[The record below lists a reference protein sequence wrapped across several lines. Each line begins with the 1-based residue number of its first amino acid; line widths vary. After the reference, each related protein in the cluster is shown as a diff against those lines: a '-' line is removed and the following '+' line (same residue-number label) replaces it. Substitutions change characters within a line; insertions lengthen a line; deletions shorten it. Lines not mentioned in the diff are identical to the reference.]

1 MLKKLSVLLAI
12 AVASFTAVSQEL
24 LWDVDMRAIFD
35 NREGDTKYA
44 AAQTFFLTQ
53 LSPEIGLSL
62 LDGQHSV
69 FGGLTWTQPI
79 GSEWEG
85 YRISPTVY
93 YMYHRGGMTGF
104 LGMFP
109 RKRLYKEVPDYIWND
124 STYYVQHTVRGAGII
139 NTGKH
144 GFIQALLDWRGR
156 QTATQREA
164 FSIIAMGEWYKSE
177 ESFIS
182 LGGTAM
188 MNHLACREGAPDGE
202 SVIDNFLVNPYVGFN
217 FAKWLPAV
225 KTFRVD
231 AGILAALDRDRA
243 LDNKWRCPV
252 GFWMDVRFRW
262 RFLSFR
268 EELYAGKKFF
278 PFYDVYG
285 YTLDQGEPYFTANV
299 YSRTELQGYLL
310 DKSFV
315 KLRASLD
322 FHVADG
328 DLMFYQRLIL
338 NIYFDGC
345 LWRKK

>member
-1 MLKKLSVLLAI
+1 MLRKALLLLTMTFVAAI
-12 AVASFTAVSQEL
+12 APAQEVV
-24 LWDVDMRAIFD
+24 WNVDFRTIFD
-35 NREGDTKYA
+35 NREGDTDYA

-62 LDGQHSV
+62 GEGRHSI
-69 FGGLTWTQPI
+69 FGGVSWTQPI

-93 YMYHRGGMTGF
+93 YMYKSGGLSGF

-109 RKRLYKEVPDYIWND
+109 RTRLYKAVPDYIWND
-124 STYYVQHTVRGAGII
+124 STYYVQHNIRGAGII
-139 NTGKH
+139 NTGRH
-144 GFIQALLDWRGR
+144 GFFQALLDWRGR

-164 FSIIAMGEWYKSE
+164 FNIIAMGEWYKN
-177 ESFIS
+177 ESAFIS
-182 LGGTAM
+182 IGGTAM

-217 FAKWLPAV
+217 FGRWLPAV

-231 AGILAALDRDRA
+231 MGVLAALDRDRA
-243 LDNKWRCPV
+243 LDNKWRVPV
-252 GFWMDVRFRW
+252 GFWMDMRFRW
-262 RFLSFR
+262 RFLEVR

-278 PFYDVYG
+278 PFYNVYG
-285 YTLDQGEPYFTANV
+285 YMLDQGEPYFNSNI
-299 YSRTELQGYLL
+299 YSRSELQGYLL

-315 KLRASLD
+315 KLKASLD

-345 LWRKK
+345 FSKKK